1 MTFEASN
8 TSIEN
13 NDLLV
18 ETIHSCKGMSLQSV
32 LFVSAYNQSSNAS
45 GSYWK
50 DWFVNEGE
58 TIGEAQ
64 RLAYVAFSRAKHLLA
79 VGIPNPKSSPISTKE
94 IEMLKEM
101 GFYLFDCE
109 SNNWLE

>member
-1 MTFEASN
+1 
-8 TSIEN
+8 
-13 NDLLV
+13 
-18 ETIHSCKGMSLQSV
+18 MSLQSV